1 MEWFIFIMYMYSF
14 FISCFFSI
22 LYIDI
27 FFLMLDIDFLFVCLD
42 FIVPL
47 ENVSLILRLQYCW
60 TANFDYC
67 SALMIIKQWRF
78 FNVPHPLR
86 HGPTV
91 FNNHL
96 RGPVTLTPFAKRLAV
111 ELSLPVFTNKVCLDR
126 GSNPD
131 LYFVKRLSN

>member
-1 MEWFIFIMYMYSF
+1 MYSF
-14 FISCFFSI
+14 FISCFF
-22 LYIDI
+22 LFCTMI
-27 FFLMLDIDFLFVCLD
+27 FFLILDIDFLFVCLD

-47 ENVSLILRLQYCW
+47 EIISLILRLQYCRWW

-67 SALMIIKQWRF
+67 SALMIIKQWGF

-131 LYFVKRLSN
+131 LDFVKRLSD